1 MMDAT
6 EAVEVL
12 RQLRTA
18 QDDLRKKVKRKR
30 LLRDSEKAMW
40 VVDIER
46 RMQAIDVAIESLQV
60 KG

>member
-1 MMDAT
+1 MDAT